1 MTLLGVVGFEN
12 KLKHDTVET
21 IRILMEGGIEP
32 KIITGDNI
40 YIAVETAIRTN
51 ILPHGS
57 EIILLEGTKQDDP
70 INAGGYHGVV
80 LTPSKSSVETQPI
93 FLTFEQYLTQPLPIA
108 IDNDFLKMK

>member
-57 EIILLEGTKQDDP
+57 QIILL
-70 INAGGYHGVV
+70 
-80 LTPSKSSVETQPI
+80 
-93 FLTFEQYLTQPLPIA
+93 
-108 IDNDFLKMK
+108 